1 MKENRELRA
10 IARSHLH
17 GSWLAAVGIVLVYV
31 VIISASGFVVIGPLI
46 LGGPLTLGLIGY
58 FLKKAR
64 GEQVR
69 LENLFDG
76 FNFFVTSFLLY
87 LLQTIFIGLW
97 SLLFIIPGIVKSF
110 SYSMAFFILHD
121 NPDIGAVEAINQS
134 KKMMYGHKGKLFGL
148 CLSFLGWG
156 ILCCFTFGIGFLWL
170 YPYIS
175 LSVTN
180 FYEDLKQNQL
190 ANVSNPAE

>member
-1 MKENRELRA
+1 MKKNHELRA
-10 IARSHLH
+10 IARSQLH
-17 GSWLAAVGIVLVYV
+17 GSWLAAVGIVLVYG
-31 VIISASGFVVIGPLI
+31 VIISASGFVIVGPLV

-64 GEQVR
+64 GGTGQ

-76 FNFFVTSFLLY
+76 FSSFVKSFLLY
-87 LLQTIFIGLW
+87 LLQAIFIGLW

-121 NPDIGAVEAINQS
+121 NPDIGASEAIDRS
-134 KKMMYGHKGKLFGL
+134 KKMMHGYKGKLFGL

-156 ILCCFTFGIGFLWL
+156 ILCCFTLGIGFLWL
-170 YPYIS
+170 FPYMS

-180 FYEDLKQNQL
+180 FYEDLKKNRP
-190 ANVSNPAE
+190 ANVSNTAE

>member
-1 MKENRELRA
+1 MRENHELRA
-10 IARSHLH
+10 IARSQLH
-17 GSWLAAVGIVLVYV
+17 GSWLAAVGIVLVYG
-31 VIISASGFVVIGPLI
+31 VIISASSFVVVGPLV

-64 GEQVR
+64 GGTGQ

-76 FNFFVTSFLLY
+76 FSSFVKSFLLY
-87 LLQTIFIGLW
+87 LLQVIFIGLW

-121 NPDIGAVEAINQS
+121 NPDIGASEAIDRS
-134 KKMMYGHKGKLFGL
+134 KKMMNGYKGKLFGL

-156 ILCCFTFGIGFLWL
+156 ILCCFTLGIGFLWL
-170 YPYIS
+170 FPYMS

-180 FYEDLKQNQL
+180 FYEDLKKNQP
-190 ANVSNPAE
+190 ANVSNTAE